1 MDDNNKVMKLADKLG
16 LKDEFMKYCK
26 ENGVE
31 PSADSLKAFLES
43 KGYTQSKLKEML
55 AAKSDD
61 DMDME
66 ESDEDEDEDESD
78 KPKGGVT
85 IAIMMGKGGK
95 MPPAWS

>member
-1 MDDNNKVMKLADKLG
+1 MDEMENKDKVMKLAKKLG
-16 LKDEFMKYCK
+16 LEREFMKYCE
-26 ENGVE
+26 ENGVD

-55 AAKSDD
+55 ATKSDD
-61 DMDME
+61 DME
-66 ESDEDEDEDESD
+66 ESDEDEDESD